1 MRRKLRIKRY
11 ILSFI
16 SLRYY
21 KGERKMNQS
30 MTKMI
35 MMIYKAKNIG
45 NGLSVKNADKP
56 LPIKSGD
63 KK

>member
-1 MRRKLRIKRY
+1 
-11 ILSFI
+11 
-16 SLRYY
+16 
-21 KGERKMNQS
+21 MNQS